1 MTSTKPVKDLFAEQF
16 WRELQ
21 AAHNQA
27 HKNSYDKVV
36 RDAKLFE
43 TMLLRESNYA
53 ADEERSQ
60 NSRVDG
66 KVLRERQR

>member
-27 HKNSYDKVV
+27 HKTSYDKVV

-53 ADEERSQ
+53 AEKKK
-60 NSRVDG
+60 G
-66 KVLRERQR
+66 KE

>member
-21 AAHNQA
+21 AAHKVANKTA
-27 HKNSYDKVV
+27 YDKVV

-43 TMLLRESNYA
+43 TMLVKEKR
-53 ADEERSQ
+53 
-60 NSRVDG
+60 
-66 KVLRERQR
+66 KK

>member
-21 AAHNQA
+21 AAHRAA
-27 HKNSYDKVV
+27 HKTAYDKVV

-43 TMLLRESNYA
+43 TMLKKEQSCRL
-53 ADEERSQ
+53 Q
-60 NSRVDG
+60 K
-66 KVLRERQR
+66 KV